1 MKPIDGGCRS
11 VTHVAAYRLPVGG
24 SALERRVSVLGKL
37 NFHNS

>member
-1 MKPIDGGCRS
+1 MKSIDGGC
-11 VTHVAAYRLPVGG
+11 VPHAAVYRLPVGG